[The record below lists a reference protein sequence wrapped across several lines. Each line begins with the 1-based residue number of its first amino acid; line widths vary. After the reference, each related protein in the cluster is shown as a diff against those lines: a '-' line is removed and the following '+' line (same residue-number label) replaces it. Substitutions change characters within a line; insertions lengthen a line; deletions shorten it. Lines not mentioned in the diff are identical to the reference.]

1 MRKSANKKKEVGM
14 DSLIT
19 LTDRKKRILEFVV
32 KEYIETAEPVGSRTI
47 SKNKDLGIS
56 AATIRNEMS
65 DLEELGLLLQPHTSA
80 GRIPSADAYELYVS
94 NLLQVHQD
102 LTSEV
107 LEDLKTIFTNVDKV
121 NTLIE
126 QSLDAL
132 TRMTNYTAVALSPK
146 NFSKQIIKQ
155 LSIVRISPL
164 EVVVVIVLEN
174 GEVKNAIAHIN
185 PNVTDEAI
193 KVINNIM
200 NENLV
205 GTNVAGINIDVL
217 SFIRQKLAMYT
228 QAFDDIT
235 KELSEALKQDEAI
248 EMALT
253 GATNM
258 FNHPEFHDIEKAKL
272 FMDFVGSKEEV
283 KRLLDTKGIQKD
295 EINILIGNDEMGEVA
310 KDVAIISADIHYEGA
325 IIGKIGIIA
334 PKRMDYNK
342 AYSVLNFI
350 QTQINSIIND
360 S

>member
-1 MRKSANKKKEVGM
+1 M

-32 KEYIETAEPVGSRTI
+32 KEYIATAEPVGSRTI

-80 GRIPSADAYELYVS
+80 GRIPSPDAYELYVT
-94 NLLQVHQD
+94 NLLNTEPSFQD
-102 LTSEV
+102 EISMD
-107 LEDLKTIFTNVDKV
+107 LEMVFKNVDHIT
-121 NTLIE
+121 NLIE
-126 QSLDAL
+126 ESLNIL
-132 TRMTNYTAVALSPK
+132 TRMTNYTAVALSQRNIAK
-146 NFSKQIIKQ
+146 HIIKQ
-155 LSIVRISPL
+155 INIVRISASEAVL
-164 EVVVVIVLEN
+164 IIILEN
-174 GEVKNAIAHIN
+174 GEVKNSIAHIN

-193 KVINNIM
+193 KVITNIM

-205 GTNVAGINIDVL
+205 GMNVSGINMDL
-217 SFIRQKLAMYT
+217 LHFIRQKLAMYS

-235 KELSEALKQDEAI
+235 KELNEALKQDEVLDI
-248 EMALT
+248 ALT

-283 KRLLDTKGIQKD
+283 KKLLETKGIQKD
-295 EINILIGNDEMGEVA
+295 DINIVLGSEEMGEVA

-342 AYSVLNFI
+342 AYSVINYI
-350 QTQINSIIND
+350 QSQINSIIRD
-360 S
+360 L